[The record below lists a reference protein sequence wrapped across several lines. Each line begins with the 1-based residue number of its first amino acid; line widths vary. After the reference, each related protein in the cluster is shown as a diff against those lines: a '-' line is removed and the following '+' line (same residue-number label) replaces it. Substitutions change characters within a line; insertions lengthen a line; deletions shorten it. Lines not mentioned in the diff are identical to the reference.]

1 MESDSVL
8 KSNEVESTKE
18 AVMSQQENANQ
29 RRLELVQSLSWV
41 ISWHN
46 KVIYVVVKS
55 VFVIADQCRQ
65 WSGAFCT
72 RTLYIKCLL
81 IKARFPLPEFT
92 GRVDGPW
99 TRVHFLTPEL
109 MARVNDVNS
118 GRQLGCQ
125 KLHPSSRTVNSASEL
140 RPSTRVVDTGLK
152 CHVHLCQHLCV
163 TLTRYSMNCQ

>member
-41 ISWHN
+41 VSWHN

-109 MARVNDVNS
+109 TARVDGCQKMHPS
-118 GRQLGCQ
+118 WPPEFTDRQLG
-125 KLHPSSRTVNSASEL
+125 PWTW
-140 RPSTRVVDTGLK
+140 VVETGLK
-152 CHVHLCQHLCV
+152 AVDSCLVDLPPVSNTEHHGGSVA
-163 TLTRYSMNCQ
+163 YW